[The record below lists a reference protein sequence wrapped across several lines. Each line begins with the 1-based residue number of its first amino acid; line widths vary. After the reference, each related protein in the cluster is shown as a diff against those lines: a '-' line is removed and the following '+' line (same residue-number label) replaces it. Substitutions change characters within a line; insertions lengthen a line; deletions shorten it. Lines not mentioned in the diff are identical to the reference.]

1 MAADVCPR
9 AIQEQV
15 TLLSQRGV
23 RVELIEGAGQCYV
36 IASAIEAPTPPWD
49 RTVYD
54 VMIAIPAAYDDAGL
68 DAFYLGLPYVFKGA
82 THPRVQGAT
91 VEINGRQWQ
100 LVSWHY
106 PEGRPWSRGQDN
118 LETHILH
125 CKGFFF
131 HRGAVNAY

>member
-1 MAADVCPR
+1 VCPR
-9 AIQEQV
+9 TAQEDAGRLARRGLSV
-15 TLLSQRGV
+15 TL
-23 RVELIEGAGQCYV
+23 VETPGQCYAY
-36 IASAIEAPTPPWD
+36 ASGIEAATPPWD
-49 RTVYD
+49 RPAYD
-54 VMIAIPAAYDDAGL
+54 LMIAIPAGYDDAGL
-68 DAFYLGLPYVFKGA
+68 DAFYLGLPYTFKGG

-91 VEINGRQWQ
+91 IEINGRRWQ

-106 PEGRPWSRGQDN
+106 PEGASWRRGQDN